1 MNQQRIEE
9 TGKSLLEYGASSFSS
24 LNVKNWSQ
32 TLLDKMMENENFRVA
47 ALRFTDVAPTL
58 RNDDEFMEHLGS
70 YFGEVGNLKGFI
82 GTNIPGS
89 GFLGKVVAPLV
100 RRNIKS
106 MAHTFIAGE
115 TLEDSLHTFKKLHNN
130 NLACAIDLLGEAVI
144 SKKEAEDFM
153 NAYKQTIVKIA
164 EATKTWNA
172 PQYPEKDRIGEIA
185 RANVSIKLSALYEH
199 VNTTAHSK
207 SVEELCKRFRT
218 LLDVAMENDVYVHVD
233 TEQYQLLPITLDVF
247 ETVLMEEKYKNYPHV
262 GIVCQA
268 YLKDSEALLYHLIRF
283 AEKRSTPF
291 SIRLVKGAY
300 WDYEQAISEQ
310 RDWPCPVFSIKED
323 TDANYEK
330 LTDILIKS
338 YPKVRPCIG
347 SHNARSIAVAIERM
361 RHYNLQIADVEFQ
374 MLYGMAD
381 NFRNAL
387 RSMGY
392 RVRQYCPIGEF
403 IPGMS
408 YLVRRLLENT
418 ANQSFLR
425 MHGNQEADIATLLR
439 EPQFDGARVESAEE
453 HNAGFL
459 NHPLKDFSIE
469 EERTAATNALNAHKP
484 TKPITVVPTVNGKKL
499 SVKESIMVSCPWQ
512 KDMMIAEVKLAT
524 NKEAAQAV
532 SCAKEAFEKW
542 RKTSKQER
550 AEILRKAAQIAI
562 KRWPELFAAQ
572 VYEASKD
579 WVHADADITEGIDF
593 MKYYADEI
601 LSLESKFQPDSKW
614 GEVNKTIYEPRGV
627 MAVIAP
633 WNFPFAI
640 SAGMTSAALVS
651 GNTVIYKPAEQT
663 SYTGQLLAEIYAEA
677 GVPAGVFSFLP
688 GKGEEVGA
696 FLVEHKDVA
705 GIAFT
710 GSRSVGLKIL
720 RQSATVQAGQHHL
733 KKCIIEMGGK
743 NAIIVD
749 SDADLDEAVPETV
762 HSAFGFQGQKCSAC
776 SRVIVVGSA
785 YEPFVA
791 RIKDMVESLKVGTPE
806 DPSCDVNAVI
816 DTEAYKKIEKYIEAG
831 KSDGKLLATTD
842 APRGGHFIAPHV
854 FTDLAKGSKLTTD
867 EIFGPVLAVYKAKN
881 VKEAVEMAMASEY
894 KLTGGVF
901 SRNPQTL
908 EYVQKHF
915 KVGNLYINRGTT
927 GALVNRQPFGGGA
940 LSGTGTKAGGPDY
953 LLHFVEPRVVT
964 ENSMRRG
971 FAPKEEELG

>member
-1 MNQQRIEE
+1 MDQNRIEE
-9 TGKSLLEYGASSFSS
+9 TGKSLLEYGSSTFSG
-24 LNVKNWSQ
+24 LNVKNWGQS
-32 TLLDKMMENENFRVA
+32 LINKMMENEDFRVA
-47 ALRFTDVAPTL
+47 SLRFTDVAPAL
-58 RNDDEFMEHLGS
+58 RNDEEFMDHLGA

-82 GTNIPGS
+82 GSTIPGS

-115 TLEDSLHTFKKLHNN
+115 TLDDSLHTFKKLHNN

-144 SKKEAEDFM
+144 SKKEAVDFTES
-153 NAYKQTIVKIA
+153 YKETIVKIA
-164 EATKTWNA
+164 EATKSWDN

-185 RANVSIKLSALYEH
+185 RANVSVKLSALYEH
-199 VNTTAHSK
+199 VNTTAHEK
-207 SVEELCKRFRT
+207 SVTELCKRFRD
-218 LLDVAMENDVYVHVD
+218 LLDVAIENDVYVHVD

-247 ETVLMEEKYKNYPHV
+247 ETVLMEEKYKDYLHV

-268 YLKDSEALLYHLIRF
+268 YLKDSEALLHHMIRF
-283 AEKRSTPF
+283 AEKRGTPF

-300 WDYEQAISEQ
+300 WDHEQAIAEQ
-310 RDWPCPVFSIKED
+310 KDWPCPVFSIKED

-330 LTDILIKS
+330 LIDILIKA
-338 YPKVRPCIG
+338 YPKIRPCIG

-374 MLYGMAD
+374 MLFGMAD

-425 MHGNQEADIATLLR
+425 MHGNQEADISTLLK
-439 EPQFDGARVESAEE
+439 EPQFDGARVESRANE
-453 HNAGFL
+453 GFL

-469 EERTAATNALNAHKP
+469 EERIAATQALEKYKP
-484 TKPITVVPTVNGKKL
+484 KKPVIISPNINNKKVNV
-499 SVKESIMVSCPWQ
+499 SESIMVACPWQ
-512 KDMMIAEVKLAT
+512 NDLIVSEVKLAT
-524 NKEAAQAV
+524 NKEASQAV
-532 SCAKEAFEKW
+532 SAAKSALQDW
-542 RKTSKQER
+542 RELGSKKR
-550 AEILRKAAQIAI
+550 AEIMLKAAKITE

-579 WVHADADITEGIDF
+579 WEHADADIAEGIDF
-593 MKYYADEI
+593 MKYYADEMVT
-601 LSLESKFQPDSKW
+601 LTNKFQPESKW
-614 GEVNKTIYEPRGV
+614 GEINSTIYESKGV
-627 MAVIAP
+627 FAVIAP

-677 GVPAGVFSFLP
+677 GVPKGVFTFLP

-696 FLVEHKDVA
+696 FLVENKDIA

-710 GSRSVGLKIL
+710 GSRDVGLNIVKKAAI
-720 RQSATVQAGQHHL
+720 VQAGQSHL

-743 NAIIVD
+743 NALIID
-749 SDADLDEAVPETV
+749 SDADLDEAVPAAV

-776 SRVIVVGSA
+776 SRVIVLGSA
-785 YEPFVA
+785 YQPFVE
-791 RIKDMVESLKVGTPE
+791 RIKDMVESLKVGEPV

-816 DTEAYKKIEKYIEAG
+816 DTEAYKKINRYVEIG
-831 KSDGKLLATTD
+831 KEDGTLLATTE
-842 APRGGHFIAPHV
+842 APEGGHFVAPHV
-854 FTDLAKGSKLTTD
+854 FTDISTSSKLTTD
-867 EIFGPVLAVYKAKN
+867 EVFGPILAIYKADTIEQA
-881 VKEAVEMAMASEY
+881 VKMAMDSEY
-894 KLTGGVF
+894 ALTGGVF

-908 EYVQKHF
+908 EYIKKNF

-927 GALVNRQPFGGGA
+927 GALVNRQPFGGGS

-953 LLHFVEPRVVT
+953 LLNFVEPRVIT

-971 FAPKEEELG
+971 FAPKEEDIN